1 MLNTVERR
9 EREKSVRDDDW
20 VVAESRAAQTAA
32 TLAGGR
38 GKSGLGTKTPN
49 EEADSGRRERKSVG
63 FRKG

>member
-1 MLNTVERR
+1 MLDTVERR

-38 GKSGLGTKTPN
+38 SKSRLGVTTPS
-49 EEADSGRRERKSVG
+49 EEVGSGRRERRSVG
-63 FRKG
+63 FKKG